1 MGRYTGAVCR
11 LCRREGAKL
20 FLKGERCNKSDKC
33 AFERRSGATVHP
45 GERHRRRPPRYSEYR
60 RQLREKQKVK
70 RTYGVFEK
78 QFKRYFKNAERMK
91 GMTGENL
98 LKILESRFDNI
109 VYRLCFVSSRRE
121 ARQLINHSH
130 FLINGKKVD
139 IPSYQVK
146 PGDVIQLRDK
156 SREME
161 RIQRS
166 LEVGQQ
172 VGIPEWLELDADRKQ
187 GIVKALPTRD
197 QISMDIQEQVIVE
210 LYSK

>member
-1 MGRYTGAVCR
+1 
-11 LCRREGAKL
+11 
-20 FLKGERCNKSDKC
+20 
-33 AFERRSGATVHP
+33 
-45 GERHRRRPPRYSEYR
+45 
-60 RQLREKQKVK
+60 LREKQKAK
-70 RTYGVFEK
+70 RTYGVYEK
-78 QFKRYFKNAERMK
+78 QFKRYFKNAELMK

-98 LKILESRFDNI
+98 LRILESRFDNI

-166 LEVGQQ
+166 LEIGRQ
-172 VGIPEWLELDADRKQ
+172 VGIPDWLELDAENKQ
-187 GIVKALPTRD
+187 GTVKALPTRD
-197 QISMDIQEQVIVE
+197 QISMDIQEQIIVE